1 MSVTPPKNGT
11 ASLCICSVPF
21 AISAHIRGT
30 FMSIRDRRL
39 HSRFFGIDRSLSAL
53 SGLNTHST
61 FLEKCIY
68 DCDK

>member
-1 MSVTPPKNGT
+1 
-11 ASLCICSVPF
+11 
-21 AISAHIRGT
+21 
-30 FMSIRDRRL
+30 MSIRDRRL